1 MMRVLIIGG
10 GKVGTYLAE
19 RLLREKHDVR
29 LIELREEEK
38 ERILLD
44 IPAEAVYFGSGT
56 DPDVLEAAGIRKA
69 NAVAAVTGSD
79 EVNLVVTTLAR
90 YEFLNPRII
99 ARVNH
104 PKNAWLFTKEMGVD
118 VAINQADLL
127 AALISEEMSM
137 GDMMTMHV
145 LRHGKFRLV
154 EEKIAP
160 AALADG
166 KHLSELNLPEN
177 CNIVSVIRDGNLLS
191 LKTDPVLQTGDEV
204 LAVVKENQKKAL
216 ASFFN
221 LPKTA

>member
-1 MMRVLIIGG
+1 MRVLIVGG
-10 GKVGTYLAE
+10 GKVGTFLAE

-44 IPAEAVYFGSGT
+44 IPAETLFFGSGT

-69 NAVAAVTGSD
+69 NVVAAVTGSD
-79 EVNLVVTTLAR
+79 EANLVVTTLAR
-90 YEFLNPRII
+90 YEFLVPRII

-104 PKNAWLFTKEMGVD
+104 PKNAWLFNKEMGVD

-127 AALISEEMSM
+127 ADLIAEEMSM

-160 AALADG
+160 NALAAG
-166 KHLSELNLPEN
+166 KHLSELNLPDQA
-177 CNIVSVIRDGNLLS
+177 NIVSVIRDGNLLS
-191 LKTDPVLQTGDEV
+191 LKSDPVFQMGDEV
-204 LAVVKENQKKAL
+204 IGIVHEDQKKAL
-216 ASFFN
+216 ARFFN
-221 LPKTA
+221 LP

>member
-1 MMRVLIIGG
+1 MRVLIVGG

-44 IPAEAVYFGSGT
+44 IPSETLFFGSGT

-69 NAVAAVTGSD
+69 NVVAAVTGVD
-79 EVNLVVTTLAR
+79 ETNLVITTLAR
-90 YEFLNPRII
+90 YEFMVPRII
-99 ARVNH
+99 ARINH

-118 VAINQADLL
+118 VALNQADLM
-127 AALISEEMSM
+127 ANLISEEMSL

-145 LRHGKFRLV
+145 LRHGKYRLV

-160 AALADG
+160 NALSVG
-166 KHLSELNLPEN
+166 KRLSDLSLPDQS
-177 CNIVSVIRDGNLLS
+177 NIVTVIRDGNLLD

-204 LAVVKENQKKAL
+204 FAIVHEDQKKAL
-216 ASFFN
+216 ARFFN
-221 LPKTA
+221 LP

>member
-1 MMRVLIIGG
+1 MRVLIVGG

-29 LIELREEEK
+29 LVELREEEK

-44 IPAEAVYFGSGT
+44 ISPETLFFGSGT

-69 NAVAAVTGSD
+69 NVVAAVTGVD
-79 EVNLVVTTLAR
+79 ETNLVITTLAR
-90 YEFLNPRII
+90 YEFMVPRII
-99 ARVNH
+99 ARINH

-118 VAINQADLL
+118 VALNQADLM
-127 AALISEEMSM
+127 ANLISEEMSI

-145 LRHGKFRLV
+145 LRHGKYRLV

-160 AALADG
+160 NALSDG
-166 KHLSELNLPEN
+166 KRLSDLSLPDQS
-177 CNIVSVIRDGNLLS
+177 NIVTVIRDGNLLD

-204 LAVVKENQKKAL
+204 FAIVHEDQKKAL
-216 ASFFN
+216 ARFFN
-221 LPKTA
+221 LP